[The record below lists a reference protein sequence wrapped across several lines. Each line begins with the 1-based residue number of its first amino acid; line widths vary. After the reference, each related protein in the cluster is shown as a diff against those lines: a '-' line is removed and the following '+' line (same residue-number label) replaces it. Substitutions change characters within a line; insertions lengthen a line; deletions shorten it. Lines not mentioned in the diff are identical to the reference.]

1 MILAFLG
8 PPGAGK
14 GTQSRLLA
22 DDLNAY
28 LIDVGAHLRALKRQ
42 NTPLAK
48 QIQSYIDVGKS
59 IPGDLLIKVIGS
71 DILSHRHKTLIIDN
85 FLRLP
90 EQVDAWLD
98 FARKHNLKLDA
109 VIHLQVDGQTCW
121 QRLSLRR
128 QTQKRADDNYQAFL
142 VRYQQVYKT
151 YINQILKTLKSH
163 HTQIINIDASLPIET
178 VHRQIIKALQKHNLW
193 ITPNV

>member
-22 DDLNAY
+22 DDLKAY

-42 NTPLAK
+42 NTPLSK

-59 IPGDLLIKVIGS
+59 IPGNLLIEVIGP
-71 DILSHRHKTLIIDN
+71 DILAHRHQTLIIDN

-90 EQVDAWLD
+90 EQVDAWLN
-98 FARKHNLKLDA
+98 FARKYNLKLDA
-109 VIHLQVDGQTCW
+109 VIHLQVDGPICW

-128 QTQKRADDNYQAFL
+128 QTQKRVDDNYETFL
-142 VRYQQVYKT
+142 VRYKQVYQT
-151 YINQILKTLKSH
+151 YIDHILKTLQHH
-163 HTQIINIDASLPIET
+163 HTHIINIDASLSIET
-178 VHRQIIKALQKHNLW
+178 VHRHIIKALKNHHLW
-193 ITPNV
+193 PNPTT